1 MTGGETIGAE
11 FILPANPPGAK
22 ETTTPPPAHP
32 PDHGEP
38 IKPLKDARADFEKA
52 YLIQLLERCDGKAA
66 QAAEIAGKYRA
77 DFYDLLKKH
86 GIKIQDYK
94 STES

>member
-1 MTGGETIGAE
+1 M
-11 FILPANPPGAK
+11 
-22 ETTTPPPAHP
+22 
-32 PDHGEP
+32 
-38 IKPLKDARADFEKA
+38 KPLKDARADFVKA
-52 YLIQLLERCDGKAA
+52 YLTELLERCNGKAA

-94 STES
+94 TTDSG